1 VTTSLLAASGVFTTS
16 HIALTAAITGAV
28 ALAAALL
35 LLGRRRSGL
44 ADAVAIAILSAA
56 AVFLWRKSANMPQLN
71 DDGLPPF
78 SANDW
83 LAPVLTYVV
92 LSMYAT
98 VRRTSNDRR
107 LALARTLAVLAA
119 FAVNVITI

>member
-1 VTTSLLAASGVFTTS
+1 MAWLLLAATGFSTI
-16 HIALTAAITGAV
+16 HIAATAAITGVVAV
-28 ALAAALL
+28 VAGAVV
-35 LLGRRRSGL
+35 LGRSRRGL
-44 ADAVAIAILSAA
+44 SESVVIGLIAAV

-92 LSMYAT
+92 LGMYAS
-98 VRRTSNDRR
+98 VRGAASDRR
-107 LALARTLAVLAA
+107 FGLARSLAVLAA
-119 FAVNVITI
+119 FVVNVVTI

>member
-1 VTTSLLAASGVFTTS
+1 MSLLASSGVFATS
-16 HIALTAAITGAV
+16 HIAVTAVITGAI
-28 ALAAALL
+28 ALAGAVS
-35 LLGRRRSGL
+35 LLGRRSGL
-44 ADAVAIAILSAA
+44 VDAVAIAILSAA
-56 AVFLWRKSANMPQLN
+56 TVFLWRKSANMPQLN

-98 VRRTSNDRR
+98 MRRTSNDRR
-107 LALARTLAVLAA
+107 LALARTFAVLAA

>member
-1 VTTSLLAASGVFTTS
+1 M
-16 HIALTAAITGAV
+16 
-28 ALAAALL
+28 L
-35 LLGRRRSGL
+35 LLGRRSGL
-44 ADAVAIAILSAA
+44 ADAVAIGILSAA

-83 LAPVLTYVV
+83 LAPVLTYVI

-98 VRRTSNDRR
+98 VRRSSNDRR

>member
-1 VTTSLLAASGVFTTS
+1 MPVLIASIGFTTI
-16 HIALTAAITGAV
+16 HIAATAAITGAV
-28 ALAAALL
+28 AFVAALATLRGGRSWLSESVLLAVLAA
-35 LLGRRRSGL
+35 
-44 ADAVAIAILSAA
+44 V

-71 DDGLPPF
+71 DDGLSPL

-92 LSMYAT
+92 LSIYAS
-98 VRRTSNDRR
+98 VRGRSTDRR
-107 LALARTLAVLAA
+107 FAIARALIVLAA